1 MLQYFLRNP
10 KASDSVEGIAR
21 WRLLESVVDAMVT
34 ETHGALRRLVAK
46 GVLAEENA
54 PGMQTLYRLNRD
66 RGTGAT
72 TSSRAS
78 KIRGR
83 SS

>member
-1 MLQYFLRNP
+1 VLQYFLRNP
-10 KASDSVEGIAR
+10 KACDSVEGIAR

-34 ETHGALRRLVAK
+34 ETHEALRRLVAK

-66 RGTGAT
+66 RDTGAT
-72 TSSRAS
+72 GAPRTAKR
-78 KIRGR
+78 RGR
-83 SS
+83 SP